1 MKRDERRLTIEE
13 LAESVGVRGRPVRF
27 YITEGLIPGPGSRG
41 KGATYGEEHLAKLAL
56 VRRLAQRR
64 VPLTDIREQ
73 VSRLSLAEVRDLL
86 EEQNLREAQLNQAE
100 QSSSPKEYVSEL
112 MRPNRERSRPGP
124 TDDVL
129 IRPMSERRQA
139 SSLRNG
145 ATIRESSPPPE
156 RERWY
161 RWELVPGVEL
171 HVSQDASRRF
181 RDLIRRLRRMA
192 DESSRPTSGICDK

>member
-1 MKRDERRLTIEE
+1 MTIEE
-13 LAESVGVRGRPVRF
+13 LAESVDVSVRTVRF

-56 VRRLAQRR
+56 VRRLAERR
-64 VPLTDIREQ
+64 VPLSDIREQ
-73 VSRLSLAEVRDLL
+73 ISRLSLAEVRDLL
-86 EEQNLREAQLNQAE
+86 EEEDLREAQLNQAE
-100 QSSSPKEYVSEL
+100 QSPSPKEYVSEL
-112 MRPNRERSRPGP
+112 MRPNWERSRPGP
-124 TDDVL
+124 TDDSL

-145 ATIRESSPPPE
+145 TSPGESSPPGPR

-171 HVSQDASRRF
+171 HVSQDASKRF
-181 RDLIRRLRRMA
+181 RDLIRRLRRVA
-192 DESSRPTSGICDK
+192 DESPRT

>member
-13 LAESVGVRGRPVRF
+13 LAESVGIRVRTVRF

-41 KGATYGEEHLAKLAL
+41 KGATYGEEHVAKLAL
-56 VRRLAQRR
+56 VRRLADRR
-64 VPLTDIREQ
+64 VPLSDIREQ

-112 MRPNRERSRPGP
+112 MRPNRARSRPGP
-124 TDDVL
+124 TDDML

-192 DESSRPTSGICDK
+192 DESSRK

>member
-1 MKRDERRLTIEE
+1 MRNGQRRLTIEE
-13 LAESVGVRGRPVRF
+13 LAESAGVSVRTVRF

-86 EEQNLREAQLNQAE
+86 EEEDLREAQLNQAE

-112 MRPNRERSRPGP
+112 MRPDRARPTEAP
-124 TDDVL
+124 L
-129 IRPMSERRQA
+129 IRPMSERGQVCF
-139 SSLRNG
+139 LRDDTPLG
-145 ATIRESSPPPE
+145 EGSPPAPR

-171 HVSQDASRRF
+171 HVSQDASKRF
-181 RDLIRRLRRMA
+181 RDLIRRLRRVA
-192 DESSRPTSGICDK
+192 DDSPRK

>member
-1 MKRDERRLTIEE
+1 MNMKRDERRLTIEE
-13 LAESVGVRGRPVRF
+13 LAESVDVSVRTVRF

-41 KGATYGEEHLAKLAL
+41 KGASYGEEHLAKLAL
-56 VRRLAQRR
+56 VRRLAERR
-64 VPLTDIREQ
+64 VPLSDIREQ

-86 EEQNLREAQLNQAE
+86 DEEDHREAQLNRAE

-112 MRPNRERSRPGP
+112 MRPDPTGPRPMP
-124 TDDVL
+124 TEAPL
-129 IRPMSERRQA
+129 FRPMSERGQVSFLMREA
-139 SSLRNG
+139 SP
-145 ATIRESSPPPE
+145 REDSPPGPR

-181 RDLIRRLRRMA
+181 RELIRRLRRVA
-192 DESSRPTSGICDK
+192 NESPPT

>member
-1 MKRDERRLTIEE
+1 MRKDERRLTIEE
-13 LAESVGVRGRPVRF
+13 LAESIGVSVRTVRF

-56 VRRLAQRR
+56 VRRLADRR
-64 VPLTDIREQ
+64 VPLSDIREQ

-86 EEQNLREAQLNQAE
+86 EEENLREAQLNQAE

-112 MRPNRERSRPGP
+112 MRPNRSRPGP
-124 TDDVL
+124 TDDML

-145 ATIRESSPPPE
+145 ATIRESSPPRPE
-156 RERWY
+156 RESWY

-171 HVSQDASRRF
+171 HVSRGASKRF
-181 RDLIRRLRRMA
+181 RDLIRRLRRVA
-192 DESSRPTSGICDK
+192 DESPHK

>member
-1 MKRDERRLTIEE
+1 MRRDERRLTIEE
-13 LAESVGVRGRPVRF
+13 LAESVGIRVRTVRF

-41 KGATYGEEHLAKLAL
+41 KGATYGEEHVAKLAL
-56 VRRLAQRR
+56 VRRLADRR
-64 VPLTDIREQ
+64 VPLSDIREQ

-112 MRPNRERSRPGP
+112 MRPNRSRPGP
-124 TDDVL
+124 TDDML

-145 ATIRESSPPPE
+145 ATLRESSPPPE

>member
-1 MKRDERRLTIEE
+1 MNMRRDERRLTIEE
-13 LAESVGVRGRPVRF
+13 LAKSVGVPVRTVRF

-56 VRRLAQRR
+56 VRRLAERR
-64 VPLTDIREQ
+64 VPLSDIREQ

-112 MRPNRERSRPGP
+112 MRPDRARSRPG
-124 TDDVL
+124 TTEDLL

-139 SSLRNG
+139 SFLRNG
-145 ATIRESSPPPE
+145 TSFRESSPPRPE

-161 RWELVPGVEL
+161 RWQLVPGVEL
-171 HVSQDASRRF
+171 HVSQDASKRF

-192 DESSRPTSGICDK
+192 DESPRK

>member
-1 MKRDERRLTIEE
+1 MRKDERRLTIEE
-13 LAESVGVRGRPVRF
+13 LAESIGVSVRTVRF

-56 VRRLAQRR
+56 VRRLADRR
-64 VPLTDIREQ
+64 VPLSDIREQ

-86 EEQNLREAQLNQAE
+86 EEENLREAQLNQAE

-112 MRPNRERSRPGP
+112 MRPNRARSRTGP
-124 TDDVL
+124 TDDML

-145 ATIRESSPPPE
+145 ATFRESSPTPSE

-192 DESSRPTSGICDK
+192 DESPHK